1 MIMATEIIGLSHV
14 EREIVANIVK
24 YHQQKFRYNEVEVS
38 AKPSKDSRLVSTED
52 LSIVIAKLTAIL
64 RLANSMDRGHTGKLK
79 DCRLN
84 VKDGQLVIQT
94 DCPAD
99 VTLESI
105 SIADKGE
112 FFEEIFGIRPVLRQK
127 RRV

>member
-1 MIMATEIIGLSHV
+1 M
-14 EREIVANIVK
+14 
-24 YHQQKFRYNEVEVS
+24 EVS
-38 AKPSKDSRLVSTED
+38 EKLSRDSRLVSTED

-64 RLANSMDRGHTGKLK
+64 RLANSMDRGHAGKLK

-84 VKDGQLVIQT
+84 VKDRQLLIQT
-94 DCPAD
+94 ECAAD
-99 VTLESI
+99 VTLDSI
-105 SIADKGE
+105 SIADKGD